1 MKFLLLLFLCLCAQQ
16 AFAGNPD
23 ILWQKML
30 TADTLPIRSIAVAE
44 GKYVAALKGNQI
56 IILDYVTGDS
66 VTAFA
71 TPKEMYGNDIILG
84 KGGER
89 LYVLVGGQ
97 GSVSRDRP
105 YLHSW
110 DIATLQVL
118 STIDIS
124 SQPGAQTSGSTYID
138 FSPSYSHNGKI
149 ICVGITY
156 TEGGGNIRKSGG
168 VVCCFNTEDSLFEAF
183 PTPKNEFPT
192 TPIFPLTPGFTPRPH
207 IFEGDGGIYHLALSH
222 SGNYL
227 LAQSKYYVKYSGY
240 GGGSISTSISAN
252 ILGRVSPFKSYLY
265 NRFIPT
271 YTFSYGDDFLLLGNQ
286 LYDLPPTRVLRTIT
300 KPGFAFL
307 PDDNHLLAFK
317 AAGGVAAISNI
328 EKDSW
333 EKVFY
338 GDSLTEKIIKPGTK
352 FTSFATAT
360 DKRITLWKIP
370 DTLERA
376 TLTAGFTQSKDTIQ
390 IYDTVAFTN
399 MTYPFK
405 RGTHYEWSFGDGSPV
420 VTTAFPVHK
429 FIRAGKLTV
438 TLSVRD
444 TLGAT
449 SRFSRTIVV
458 DFQPPKANFT
468 TSLDTIAV
476 GNVVQLTNQST
487 PIRPGTHFT
496 WNFGDGST
504 FSQELNTVHQYFNT
518 GTYDIILTIRDTLGR
533 TNSLLRQIV
542 VISQVVPNG
551 AVWTNHFHTQ
561 RINSLAYS
569 PDGGSIISGSNDGY
583 SRLWDGSTGKQLFMQ
598 NVGRSVYSIAFTNDS
613 KAAFVGSYEITDNSE
628 VYVQGMIGKLWNYV
642 NKWNFSQGNW
652 EQKVK
657 WSVENILGGMTHQYV
672 KNPASTSSLSLNNN
686 WFCIGSNYT
695 AISTRS
701 APDVNPYT
709 LVVNNVL
716 LYDCTT
722 NTSRYYIPTASLS
735 MKELDYLF
743 NRVYYIQIT
752 PDNKC
757 FVASQGSR
765 FYIRDLRTDSIY
777 RDIPHQATLLRF
789 SPDKYHLLTN
799 TGLWDIYDSI
809 LVQPAKLPQVFEFH
823 PDGIHVFTIRPDSTI
838 GIFNLS
844 SNSYDYLYSK
854 QPVAFTCLAV
864 APDGKHIATGD
875 NSGYITVWK
884 VPDTLKSSIKIDF
897 QALSFKRSAVKT
909 SDTVEF
915 ANTTL
920 PANNSFDYSWNFGD
934 GTTSTERAPKH
945 RYLKPGKFTVSLTAY
960 SNGNVVDSISK
971 TQYITVT
978 GPIGVDESQVGL
990 YSTALS
996 ITPNPSYAE
1005 TQIHL
1010 TLAQAC
1016 DYNVRIMDNLGREI
1030 ARWEEHQSAG
1040 EHVIMWNE
1048 NVPSGVYYCTL
1059 SVGGEVRMVP
1069 FVVVR

>member
-23 ILWQKML
+23 ILWQKTL

-56 IILDYVTGDS
+56 IILDYATGDS

-89 LYVLVGGQ
+89 LYVFV
-97 GSVSRDRP
+97 VSSDKSFCWMRA
-105 YLHSW
+105 W
-110 DIATLQVL
+110 DIATGVQLKDINMESL
-118 STIDIS
+118 AGYGISAHPTSYIIS
-124 SQPGAQTSGSTYID
+124 SSL
-138 FSPSYSHNGKI
+138 NGKI
-149 ICVGITY
+149 IAVQTILKIY
-156 TEGGGNIRKSGG
+156 SGSSYETRS
-168 VVCCFNTEDSLFEAF
+168 VTSIFNTNDSTIKVRNSIKPDMPFSHY
-183 PTPKNEFPT
+183 PPKDQ
-192 TPIFPLTPGFTPRPH
+192 
-207 IFEGDGGIYHLALSH
+207 GDKLLSGTIGMH
-222 SGNYL
+222 VSQSGNYVEINTSVDGFYS
-227 LAQSKYYVKYSGY
+227 QPGGPGKYYSYQNAYITSLIPALASYGY
-240 GGGSISTSISAN
+240 NSTI
-252 ILGRVSPFKSYLY
+252 PSY
-265 NRFIPT
+265 R
-271 YTFSYGDDFLLLGNQ
+271 FSYGDDFLLLGNQ

-300 KPGFAFL
+300 KSGFAFL

-317 AAGGVAAISNI
+317 AGGGVAAISNI
-328 EKDSW
+328 EHDTW

-338 GDSLTEKIIKPGTK
+338 GDSLTENLIQPGAG
-352 FTSFATAT
+352 FSSFVTAT
-360 DKRITLWKIP
+360 ETRITLWKIP

-376 TLTAGFTQSKDTIQ
+376 TLTAAFTQSKDTIQ
-390 IYDTVAFTN
+390 MYDSVAFTN
-399 MTYPFK
+399 TTFPFK
-405 RGTHYEWSFGDGSPV
+405 RGTTYEWNFGDGSPV

-429 FIRAGKLTV
+429 FTSTGKFTV

-449 SRFSRTIVV
+449 SSISKTVFV
-458 DFQPPKANFT
+458 DFPAPKANFT
-468 TSLDTIAV
+468 TSFDTIAV
-476 GNVVQLTNQST
+476 GNVLELTNQST

-504 FSQELNTVHQYFNT
+504 FSQDFNTVHQYFNT
-518 GTYDIILTIRDTLGR
+518 GKYDIILTIRDTLGR
-533 TNSLLRQIV
+533 TNSVTKQLVVVNQI
-542 VISQVVPNG
+542 VPNG
-551 AVWTNHFHTQ
+551 AVWVNHFHTQ
-561 RINSLAYS
+561 RINSLAFS

-598 NVGRSVYSIAFTNDS
+598 NVGRSVYSTAFTNDS
-613 KAAFVGSYEITDNSE
+613 KAALVASYQITDNSP
-628 VYVQGMIGKLWNYV
+628 VYVKGSVAKFINYV
-642 NKWNFSQGNW
+642 DTWDVSQDSWERKFTWNIECVSWATYQYITEATLSSSFS
-652 EQKVK
+652 
-657 WSVENILGGMTHQYV
+657 T
-672 KNPASTSSLSLNNN
+672 NNT
-686 WFCIGSNYT
+686 WFCTGVNFTSIYADVMTDPTTQTKQYGN
-695 AISTRS
+695 ISVT
-701 APDVNPYT
+701 N
-709 LVVNNVL
+709 L
-716 LYDCTT
+716 TT
-722 NTSRYYIPTASLS
+722 NTSRFFDPKHTSNLS
-735 MKELDYLF
+735 TKDATYLLLPI
-743 NRVYYIQIT
+743 YSTQIS
-752 PDNKC
+752 PDNQYY
-757 FVASQGSR
+757 VVSQASR
-765 FYIRDLRTDSIY
+765 FYIRDLRTDSVY
-777 RDIPHQATLLRF
+777 REIPHQATLLRF

-809 LVQPAKLPQVFEFH
+809 LVQPAKLPQVFVFH

-884 VPDTLKSSIKIDF
+884 VPDTLKSAIKIDF
-897 QALSFKRSAVKT
+897 HALSFKRSAIKT

-920 PANNSFDYSWNFGD
+920 PVNNSFDYSWTFGD

-945 RYLKPGKFTVSLTAY
+945 RYLKPGKYTVSLTAY
-960 SNGNVVDSISK
+960 SNGNVVDSITK

-978 GPIGVDESQVGL
+978 GPIGVDESQAGL
-990 YSTALS
+990 FTTALK

-1005 TQIHL
+1005 TQIRL
-1010 TLAQAC
+1010 TLAQASN
-1016 DYNVRIMDNLGREI
+1016 YNVRIMDNLGREI
-1030 ARWEEHQSAG
+1030 ARWEEHSSAG
-1040 EHVIMWNE
+1040 EHVILWNE
-1048 NVPSGVYYCTL
+1048 NVPSGVYYCML